1 MNIIHLIEKIPFIEW
16 EILEH
21 FGLPYMVILYLIDAY
36 CTYRMCK
43 SFNDPVWTSFIPFYN
58 WIVVFR
64 HCWNLKAFYEH
75 LVIEICGLILPF
87 IIEEFVHQEIW
98 IFILSILDLII
109 AFLGA
114 KHALE
119 IGEFTLRSYGLDV
132 KKNLWLVF
140 FFDGVLIKTLNR
152 KYLGNMSHHHS

>member
-64 HCWNLKAFYEH
+64 HCWNLKALYEH
-75 LVIEICGLILPF
+75 LAIEICGLALPF
-87 IIEEFVHQEIW
+87 IIEEFVHQETW
-98 IFILSILDLII
+98 IRGRLVHPGGESDPGSDHRLPGCETRPGDRRVHP
-109 AFLGA
+109 AFLWLGCEEKSLA
-114 KHALE
+114 
-119 IGEFTLRSYGLDV
+119 GL
-132 KKNLWLVF
+132 LL
-140 FFDGVLIKTLNR
+140 
-152 KYLGNMSHHHS
+152 